1 MEKFLQKN
9 FQNINKDLTIVKAVL
24 IFKQLKHELYNWS
37 QIVQL
42 ANRLFLMFALFFLL
56 SAIFNF
62 IIQGTPSIAGVS
74 ALSLNKHDLAVM
86 TVDSPSLILGIYG
99 IGILNALLAGAL
111 AVLGIIA
118 RSKLDLNLARVNLL
132 ILTAAPLVLGSLMIF
147 SGVFNYLYMER
158 AFQIKKAQHSNEYN
172 EESH

>member
-24 IFKQLKHELYNWS
+24 IFKELKHNLYNWS

-42 ANRLFLMFALFFLL
+42 TNRLFLMFALFFIL

-74 ALSLNKHDLAVM
+74 ALSLNKHDLAVR
-86 TVDSPSLILGIYG
+86 TVNSPTLIFGIYCV
-99 IGILNALLAGAL
+99 GILNALLAGAI
-111 AVLGIIA
+111 AILGIIA
-118 RSKLDLNLARVNLL
+118 RSKLDLDLAKVNVF
-132 ILTAAPLVLGSLMIF
+132 ILTAAPFVLGSLMVIT
-147 SGVFNYLYMER
+147 GVFNYKYMER
-158 AFQIKKAQHSNEYN
+158 AF
-172 EESH
+172 